1 MKFNQHQSSV
11 DSRIS
16 QFKEGYWNND
26 KILWQMVEELGEV
39 SKVLSYM
46 DWTKKPKKWE
56 TIESLGAEISD
67 LLFSIICMANKNNID
82 LDKEDKRK
90 VQIWFLKNLKY
101 LVKRVFNEVS

>member
-82 LDKEDKRK
+82 LDEEFTKMMQEKRRKRDNNRFEKKES
-90 VQIWFLKNLKY
+90 
-101 LVKRVFNEVS
+101 E